1 MLSIFSRVFAMQ
13 KAEDDRIADE
23 YHSMLLS
30 LAKGEEIDLD
40 DVRRLTIDAGKS
52 EEECSRD
59 LETMQQRIEKV
70 AKKREWLQLQATM
83 PGLQKKYDALL
94 AELNAVIARIKPE
107 LIRLELEIGSA
118 SDAGAQ
124 VIWCDDFLN
133 NNCLNQSL
141 IEREKLVSEHR
152 KALGLQKRTLAEDRE
167 KAKQHESY
175 FTARLQKY
183 ENRKDGWKPKDASA
197 VDYKELQASRAEW
210 QSTIIQLERAIAV
223 LDEQLEPIDQELAD
237 IKIEKLRP

>member
-1 MLSIFSRVFAMQ
+1 MIGIFQRLFAEK
-13 KAEDDRIADE
+13 KAEDDRIQDE

-70 AKKREWLQLQATM
+70 AKKQEWIEVQKAT
-83 PGLQKKYDALL
+83 PGLEQKRDALK
-94 AELNAVIARIKPE
+94 AELNAVFERINPQLVK
-107 LIRLELEIGSA
+107 LEWDLHAA
-118 SDAGAQ
+118 SDAAAQ
-124 VIWCDDFLN
+124 CLWIDDFLN
-133 NNCLNQSL
+133 TNCLNQSL
-141 IEREKLVSEHR
+141 LAREKEVGSQR
-152 KALGLQKRTLAEDRE
+152 FALGGQKRTLVDDLT

-175 FTARLQKY
+175 FNARLQKY

-223 LDEQLEPIDQELAD
+223 LDEQLQPIDAELAD
-237 IKIEKLRP
+237 IKNEKLMP

>member
-1 MLSIFSRVFAMQ
+1 MLGIFSRVFAMQ
-13 KAEDDRIADE
+13 KAEDDAIADE

-30 LAKGEEIDLD
+30 LARGEEIDLE

-59 LETMQQRIEKV
+59 LELMQQRIAKVQEKQD
-70 AKKREWLQLQATM
+70 WLKVQATIPSLQA
-83 PGLQKKYDALL
+83 KYDALK
-94 AELNAVIARIKPE
+94 AELNAVVERIRPQ
-107 LIRLELEIGSA
+107 LIKLEWDLHAA
-118 SDAGAQ
+118 SDPKI
-124 VIWCDDFLN
+124 VWIDDFLN
-133 NNCLNQSL
+133 TNCLNQSL
-141 IEREKLVSEHR
+141 IEREKEVGSQR
-152 KALGLQKRTLAEDRE
+152 FALGGQKRTLVDDLT

-175 FTARLQKY
+175 FNARLEKY

-237 IKIEKLRP
+237 IKKEKLLP

>member
-1 MLSIFSRVFAMQ
+1 MLGIFSRVFAEK
-13 KAEDDRIADE
+13 KAEDDAIADE
-23 YHSMLLS
+23 YHGMLLS
-30 LAKGEEIDLD
+30 LARGEEIDLD

-59 LETMQQRIEKV
+59 LETMQQRISKVKEKADWIKV
-70 AKKREWLQLQATM
+70 QDGIPA
-83 PGLQKKYDALL
+83 LQKKYDALRD
-94 AELNAVIARIKPE
+94 ELNETIKRIQPQ
-107 LIRLELEIGSA
+107 LVRLEWDLHAA
-118 SDAGAQ
+118 SDPKI
-124 VIWCDDFLN
+124 VYIDDFLN

-141 IEREKLVSEHR
+141 IEREREVGSQR
-152 KALGLQKRTLAEDRE
+152 FALGMQKRTLVDDLT

-175 FTARLQKY
+175 FNARLQKY

>member
-70 AKKREWLQLQATM
+70 AKKQEWIEVQKAT
-83 PGLQKKYDALL
+83 PGLEQKRDALK
-94 AELNAVIARIKPE
+94 AELNAVFERINPQLVK
-107 LIRLELEIGSA
+107 LEWDLHAA
-118 SDAGAQ
+118 SDAAAQ
-124 VIWCDDFLN
+124 CLWIDDFLN
-133 NNCLNQSL
+133 NNCLNKSL
-141 IEREKLVSEHR
+141 LEREKEVGEQR
-152 KALGLQKRTLAEDRE
+152 KELGLQIRVLEKDLTTAE
-167 KAKQHESY
+167 QHLSY
-175 FTARLQKY
+175 FVARLK
-183 ENRKDGWKPKDASA
+183 RKESLT
-197 VDYKELQASRAEW
+197 VHKELEASRAGW
-210 QSTIIQLERAIAV
+210 QSTIEQLERAIAV
-223 LDEQLEPIDQELAD
+223 LDEQLEPIDAELAS
-237 IKIEKLRP
+237 IQIEKLMP

>member
-1 MLSIFSRVFAMQ
+1 MLGIFSRVFAMQ
-13 KAEDDRIADE
+13 KAEDDAIADE
-23 YHSMLLS
+23 YHGMLLS
-30 LAKGEEIDLD
+30 LARGEEIDLD

-59 LETMQQRIEKV
+59 LETMQQRISKVKEKADWIKV
-70 AKKREWLQLQATM
+70 QDGIPA
-83 PGLQKKYDALL
+83 LQKKYDALRD
-94 AELNAVIARIKPE
+94 ELNETIKRIQPQ
-107 LIRLELEIGSA
+107 LVRLEWDLHAANDPKI
-118 SDAGAQ
+118 
-124 VIWCDDFLN
+124 VYIDDFLN

-141 IEREKLVSEHR
+141 IEREREVGSQR
-152 KALGLQKRTLAEDRE
+152 FALGMQKRTLVDDLT

-175 FTARLQKY
+175 FNARLQKY